1 MSVNVTAC
9 MLYETRNCCKGFV
22 QKHEKFLMISVPH
35 LIEIHRL
42 YLFTAALIRFH
53 YSSVKN
59 IKTKDFNRFSDFA
72 NTILT
77 FSKAAAFV
85 F

>member
-42 YLFTAALIRFH
+42 YLFKFTAALIRFH
-53 YSSVKN
+53 YSSVKTL
-59 IKTKDFNRFSDFA
+59 KPK
-72 NTILT
+72 ILIGLVILQT
-77 FSKAAAFV
+77 QY
-85 F
+85 